1 MGPRQKR
8 SNLPR
13 RAWAI
18 GVAACAHLLMLLAL
32 GWRIPRIVEPR
43 SAGENNAAVEVTL
56 VRPLARPRSKAA
68 PAGPAQSAPR
78 ASSRVLIAPTPGAL
92 PLSAPVQGPPAPALA
107 QGPAD
112 CAPEDLPLLT
122 DAESARC
129 RNEID
134 ADNERRRS
142 RAAQDR
148 AARQVAEAERGPLS
162 RRMDPDKR
170 TYYDAVA
177 DAYWQQSHG
186 PPTAGRNP
194 GFSCS
199 AGKSKGGPGTLS
211 LGPCVFTPGQG
222 FLTEETGVPRR

>member
-1 MGPRQKR
+1 MKSTRPRH
-8 SNLPR
+8 R

-18 GVAACAHLLMLLAL
+18 CVAICAHLLALLAL
-32 GWRIPRIVEPR
+32 GWRIPKLAVSTDDQ
-43 SAGENNAAVEVTL
+43 SAAAIEVIL
-56 VRPLARPRSKAA
+56 VRPPARPLSKAA
-68 PAGPAQSAPR
+68 PAGPARSAPR
-78 ASSRVLIAPTPGAL
+78 SSFRV
-92 PLSAPVQGPPAPALA
+92 LSAPVQGPPAPALA
-107 QGPAD
+107 QGAAD

-122 DAESARC
+122 ETERARC

-134 ADNERRRS
+134 ADNERRRA
-142 RAAQDR
+142 RAAEDR
-148 AARQVAEAERGPLS
+148 AARQVAEAERAPLS
-162 RRMDPDKR
+162 RHMDPDKR

-186 PPTAGRNP
+186 PPMAGGRP

-199 AGKSKGGPGTLS
+199 AGKAKGGPGTFS